1 MRAGTAATGPRLE
14 AAPGHGWFVY
24 GVAGSDADLPEG
36 LVGVEGSP
44 VRLAA
49 HGPVAC
55 VVGEIDLDR
64 TTGRRA
70 DLVAYSEV
78 LNTLAATMPVAPVRF
93 GTVLLDEESIVEELL
108 APQAEELAELL
119 AGLAGRSQVNLR
131 ASFHEPVVLG
141 EVVAED
147 PEVRRLHELTRDLPP
162 EAAYAERVRLGEL
175 VARGVEAKREVEAA
189 ALLDS
194 VLPYVASY
202 SVREG
207 GGPDHVLDVAL
218 LVDDDRFAE
227 LEDHL
232 ETLAE
237 ALHERVRLRMVGPI
251 AAYDFVGG
259 EPWG

>member
-1 MRAGTAATGPRLE
+1 MTASPTTTPPLE

-24 GVAGSDADLPEG
+24 GVVESGSRLPEG
-36 LVGVEGSP
+36 LTGVEGSP
-44 VRLAA
+44 VLLAE
-49 HGPVAC
+49 HGPVAA

-78 LNTLAATMPVAPVRF
+78 LNTIAATMPVAPVRF
-93 GTVLLDEESIVEELL
+93 GSVLLDAESIVEDLL
-108 APQAEELAELL
+108 APQAEQLSGLL
-119 AGLAGRSQVNLR
+119 TDLAGRSQLNLR
-131 ASFHEPVVLG
+131 ATFHEPVVLA

-147 PEVRRLHELTRDLPP
+147 PEVRRLHELTRGLP
-162 EAAYAERVRLGEL
+162 EDAAYAERVRLGEL

-194 VLPYVASY
+194 VLPHVAGY
-202 SVREG
+202 AEREG
-207 GGPDHVLDVAL
+207 GGADHVLDVAL
-218 LVDDDRFAE
+218 LVDDDRLAA

-232 ETLAE
+232 EQLAE

-251 AAYDFVGG
+251 APYDFVDGG
-259 EPWG
+259 QWA

>member
-1 MRAGTAATGPRLE
+1 MTAGTATTGPPLE

-24 GVAGSDADLPEG
+24 GVVEAGTRLPEG
-36 LVGVEGSP
+36 LAGVEGSP
-44 VRLAA
+44 VRLAE
-49 HGPVAC
+49 HGEVAAL
-55 VVGEIDLDR
+55 VGEIDLER

-93 GTVLLDEESIVEELL
+93 GTVLLDEESLVEDLL
-108 APQAEELAELL
+108 SPQAELLSGLL
-119 AGLAGRSQVNLR
+119 ADLTGRCQVNLR
-131 ASFHEPVVLG
+131 ASFHEPVVLA

-147 PEVRRLHELTRDLPP
+147 PEVRRLHELTRDLPE

-175 VARGVEAKREVEAA
+175 VARALEGKREIEAA

-194 VLPYVASY
+194 VLPFVASY
-202 SVREG
+202 SLREG

-218 LVDDDRFAE
+218 LVDDDRLAA

-232 ETLAE
+232 EQLAE